1 MREPIFRVV
10 LVQPENTN
18 LGYEWIEVLAIYPF
32 RFGET
37 ELSEDFENRDQYRD
51 FTNWA
56 LCRTPHGIHRMGED
70 ELLEEI
76 EANVYVEA
84 GLVVWDADS
93 KTLKSVESTCI
104 NGHAIQLNVETWG
117 TEKAPRQ
124 AFPRKK
130 KGTRKKG

>member
-1 MREPIFRVV
+1 MREPLFRLV
-10 LVQPENTN
+10 LAKPDETI
-18 LGYEWIEVLAIYPF
+18 LGFEWIEVLEVMPQNVSRARYEGDTEGEKAW
-32 RFGET
+32 RFQA
-37 ELSEDFENRDQYRD
+37 QYL
-51 FTNWA
+51 A
-56 LCRTPHGIHRMGED
+56 RTPHGITWFAGGD
-70 ELLEEI
+70 LEPEMD
-76 EANVYVEA
+76 NGVYVEA